1 MVGKTYIAA
10 ALPDE
15 LLPNWRPFSVCGHPY
30 YPAFFFYPSAMVHGT
45 SFIIPFPR
53 TLHVVSYIHQSDA
66 EEHPP
71 NISFLMIMEDSESGL
86 PERYRANT
94 PELFFKALYE
104 LPPGTV
110 LYADI
115 LVFLEFIEWT
125 PEAERNDVDPV
136 WNGSFPASE
145 PGVYLLEARKVSS
158 VVA

>member
-1 MVGKTYIAA
+1 MHVG
-10 ALPDE
+10 
-15 LLPNWRPFSVCGHPY
+15 
-30 YPAFFFYPSAMVHGT
+30 
-45 SFIIPFPR
+45 
-53 TLHVVSYIHQSDA
+53 SYIRQSNA

-71 NISFLMIMEDSESGL
+71 NISFLMIVEDSESDL

-94 PELFFKALYE
+94 PELFFKALFE

-110 LYADI
+110 LHADI

-125 PEAERNDVDPV
+125 PEAERNGVDSV

-158 VVA
+158 VVWPAVFVA

>member
-1 MVGKTYIAA
+1 MI
-10 ALPDE
+10 
-15 LLPNWRPFSVCGHPY
+15 
-30 YPAFFFYPSAMVHGT
+30 VHGT